1 MHLPCRWSE
10 FDSRLRCFFLC
21 CMFVFFFRFV
31 FVVNHIFPVGLFPFI
46 LSPGP
51 FEPREVFSLN
61 AFQVM
66 FYITLA
72 HSSIVHALSIEISVN
87 HLGSSESTQMK
98 SQNVSRKSHLLKF
111 HIRAAQICGLP
122 AS

>member
-1 MHLPCRWSE
+1 MVRV
-10 FDSRLRCFFLC
+10 RLSTKVFFSLLYVC
-21 CMFVFFFRFV
+21 FFFRFV

-87 HLGSSESTQMK
+87 HLGSSESTQIK
-98 SQNVSRKSHLLKF
+98 SQNVSRKSRLLKF

>member
-31 FVVNHIFPVGLFPFI
+31 FVVNHIFPVGLLPFI

-72 HSSIVHALSIEISVN
+72 HSSIVHALSIDISVN